1 MYTASDILKMLKM
14 LDDELKSEI
23 KDAEPK
29 THDSPYNTGFAV
41 GLYSAR
47 MGIRQIFK
55 AVIRKAADTIKELDD
70 FTDSQ
75 CARLLEKLQKAE
87 EAIPRWI
94 SVEERLPD
102 CFEPVIV
109 CRKGGKVEQGHR
121 DVNDWWKVY
130 GTRTKHVTHWMPLP
144 KPPEDYDYA

>member
-1 MYTASDILKMLKM
+1 MYTASDILEMLKM

-55 AVIRKAADTIKELDD
+55 AVNEENPIDNDKSNR
-70 FTDSQ
+70 SG
-75 CARLLEKLQKAE
+75 CAR
-87 EAIPRWI
+87 
-94 SVEERLPD
+94 
-102 CFEPVIV
+102 CPVIV
-109 CRKGGKVEQGHR
+109 CDAMYRSSRCAALRFDAGA
-121 DVNDWWKVY
+121 
-130 GTRTKHVTHWMPLP
+130 
-144 KPPEDYDYA
+144 DYDPESH